1 MCQGEN
7 LGPSNTFVVG
17 FFNIRNGL
25 QEFTSSWQPILGT
38 AIATDLG
45 RRKIPHKHG
54 D

>member
-25 QEFTSSWQPILGT
+25 QDFTCYLQTILGT
-38 AIATDLG
+38 AIATDLV
-45 RRKIPHKHG
+45 RSKTSHKHG

>member
-25 QEFTSSWQPILGT
+25 QEIYLIL
-38 AIATDLG
+38 ATYFRD
-45 RRKIPHKHG
+45 RYRNWPWA
-54 D
+54 